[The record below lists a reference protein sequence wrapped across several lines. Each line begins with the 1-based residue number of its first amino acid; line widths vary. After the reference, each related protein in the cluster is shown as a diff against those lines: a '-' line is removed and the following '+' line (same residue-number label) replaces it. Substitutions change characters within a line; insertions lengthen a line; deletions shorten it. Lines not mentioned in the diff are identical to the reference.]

1 MPAARRTHARQ
12 CSLPISLPGVESTK
26 TPTPTPYIGPGGPGG
41 STPRPLAECPEH
53 GTQATLNF
61 DHNIEWGIEG
71 AGMFGVAVKGAYQVR
86 IVKTDVIHEP
96 DSKEGI
102 YNLSTGPFLVTV
114 SVKEFEDCTDGAN
127 ESNMRAIVT
136 GTCIDGMLTLNIEEV
151 YEPTSVTIV
160 CDDDDQ
166 VDIPVPLS
174 ALLAPITWSMP
185 ISTLSGA
192 GAEKQVPFMG
202 MGGSGAFTYNLT
214 LP

>member
-1 MPAARRTHARQ
+1 
-12 CSLPISLPGVESTK
+12 
-26 TPTPTPYIGPGGPGG
+26 
-41 STPRPLAECPEH
+41 
-53 GTQATLNF
+53 
-61 DHNIEWGIEG
+61 
-71 AGMFGVAVKGAYQVR
+71 MFGVAVKGAYQVR

-192 GAEKQVPFMG
+192 GAGVPVRRR
-202 MGGSGAFTYNLT
+202 L
-214 LP
+214 